1 MIDEKSRNRSLL
13 EEGSK
18 LMSSMLIDY
27 DEMLSSFGGVTRS
40 FFINEDILQRI
51 MHPNE
56 QKKSKKIELDMLS
69 TRARAI

>member
-1 MIDEKSRNRSLL
+1 LL